1 MQSQKV
7 RESFL
12 AYFKQKGLPV
22 LPSAPLI
29 PHGDPTLL
37 FTSAG
42 MVQFKANFL
51 GLKKNLK
58 GAATSQKCLRTTD
71 IDNVGFTKRHL
82 TFFEMLGNFS
92 FGDYFKKEA
101 INWAWDYLTNTLE
114 IDKNRLYVSIYKG
127 GIAPRDEE
135 AFQIWAGLVDKT
147 RIFELGEKD
156 NFWTMGPTGP
166 CGPCSE
172 IYYDFGPDKGC
183 PLCKDKTIACDC
195 GRYVEIW
202 NLVFTQFNR
211 FDDGKLELLPQKNID
226 TGMGLER
233 LCMVMQNADNPYDT
247 DLFSP
252 IIENA
257 KKILDIKGKTPLE
270 TTALR
275 IIADHIRAAAFLI
288 SEGVLPSNEG
298 RGYILRRLIRRA
310 ARYGKLSG
318 RETPFLYELVP
329 AVIAV
334 YKNIYPE
341 LQANV
346 LHINNALKTE
356 GEAFFRTLNDGE
368 EKLREIIKHNPRKV
382 SGAEAFNLYETY
394 GFPFELTKEILSAKN
409 IETDEAGFYAA
420 QEEAKK
426 SSKANDDESEKE
438 KVVILQELEGKNSPT
453 VFTGYETLSDEGQVI
468 ALLDKKYKTVEV
480 LSGEGFLIL
489 DKTPFYAE
497 SGGQAGDVGIME
509 KDGQPVLRV
518 LDVQKPLEKLFL
530 HKVSVIKNNVK
541 TGDKLA
547 AKVDARTRLR
557 TSSNHTA
564 VHVLNAALKK
574 ILGET
579 VRQAGSFVSPQKL
592 RFDYT
597 VPSAPTREQ
606 MAEVWSVASDI
617 VAANLKVETQI
628 RPLADAKELKA
639 TILLGEKYADPARF
653 ILIGKEGFKDPLNRA
668 SLELCGGTHVRSTG
682 EIMAICLLKDSALSA
697 GVRRIEAAAGLS
709 AIDYLK
715 EAADKAVFA
724 GKLLNVSVEELDHK
738 IASMLKAEK
747 DLRREIADLRRKLL
761 SGCSAEGAREEIKLK
776 DNFTAVVFNTENT
789 EIKEL
794 RALADNMAAKNAGK
808 VIIISTDKD
817 GKKSFV
823 VKSFAGGPAA
833 GKLCKEIA
841 AAIGGSGGGG
851 AEFAQGGGAA
861 IAWTD
866 FMQKVKNLQV

>member
-1 MQSQKV
+1 MKSQNL
-7 RESFL
+7 REKFL
-12 AYFKQKGLPV
+12 DYFKQKGLPV
-22 LPSAPLI
+22 TPSSPLI

-37 FTSAG
+37 FTAAG

-58 GAATSQKCLRTTD
+58 GAVTCQKCLRTTD

-101 INWAWDYLTNTLE
+101 IEWAWDYLTRELK
-114 IDKNRLYVSIYKG
+114 IDKDRLYVSIYKG

-135 AFQIWAGLVDKT
+135 AYNIWAGLLDKS

-156 NFWTMGPTGP
+156 NFWTMGPAGP

-172 IYYDFGPDKGC
+172 VYYDFGEESGC
-183 PLCKDKTIACDC
+183 PECKNKMITCEC

-211 FDDGKLELLPQKNID
+211 LEDGKLEPLPQKNID

-247 DLFSP
+247 DLFEP

-257 KKILDIKGKTPLE
+257 KKILGINGETPLE

-275 IIADHIRAAAFLI
+275 IIADHIRAASFLI

-298 RGYILRRLIRRA
+298 RGYVLRRLIRRA
-310 ARYGKLSG
+310 ARYGKLTG

-341 LQANV
+341 LQTNI
-346 LHINNALKTE
+346 LHIKNALKTE

-368 EKLREIIKHNPRKV
+368 EKLREIIKNNPREV

-394 GFPFELTKEILSAKN
+394 GFPFELTKEILSAEN
-409 IETDEAGFYAA
+409 IEMDEDGFYAA

-426 SSKANDDESEKE
+426 SSKANTDEFEKE
-438 KVVILQELEGKNSPT
+438 KVVILQELEGKNKPT
-453 VFTGYETLSDEGQVI
+453 NFTGYETLTDEGEVI
-468 ALLDKKYKTVEV
+468 ALLDKEYKPVEV

-497 SGGQAGDVGIME
+497 NGGQVGDVGVIE
-509 KDGQPVLRV
+509 KDGETILRV

-530 HKVSVIKNNVK
+530 HKVSVIKNSVK
-541 TGDKLA
+541 IGDKLS
-547 AKVDARTRLR
+547 AKVDAQTRLR
-557 TSSNHTA
+557 TAANHTA
-564 VHVLNAALKK
+564 IHVLNAALKK

-597 VPSAPTREQ
+597 VPKIPTPEQ
-606 MAEVWSVASDI
+606 MAEVWSVANDI

-628 RPLADAKELKA
+628 RPIADAKEFNA

-653 ILIGKEGFKDPLNRA
+653 VFIGKEGFKNPLDRA
-668 SLELCGGTHVRSTG
+668 SLELCGGTHVKNTG
-682 EIMAICLLKDSALSA
+682 EIMAIRLLKDSAVSA
-697 GVRRIEAAAGLS
+697 GVRRIEAVAGLS

-715 EAADKAVFA
+715 ETADKALFA
-724 GKLLNVSVEELDHK
+724 GNLLNISVEELDHK
-738 IASMLKAEK
+738 IESMLKAEK
-747 DLRREIADLRRKLL
+747 DLRREIANLRHKLL
-761 SGCSAEGAREEIKLK
+761 SGSSVEGAREEIKLK
-776 DNFTAVVFNTENT
+776 NNFAAVVFNAENT
-789 EIKEL
+789 EAKEL
-794 RALADNMAAKNAGK
+794 RSLADNMAAKNAGK

-823 VKSFAGGPAA
+823 IKSFKGGPDADA
-833 GKLCKEIA
+833 LTKRISCLINGR
-841 AAIGGSGGGG
+841 GGGR
-851 AEFAQGGGAA
+851 ADFAQGGGEAMSFDNFTEELKRA
-861 IAWTD
+861 E
-866 FMQKVKNLQV
+866 L